1 MHNENNNVWV
11 FAEQNGGQIVPV
23 VFEILTEART
33 IAEKLGVG
41 LSAVLMGHEIADQAE
56 ALLAYGAQTVYVC
69 DAPVFK
75 EYTTAAVTQQLA
87 VLIGQ
92 YAPAVLFIGATHN
105 GRDLG
110 PRLASRLNT
119 GLTADCT
126 SLDVDLEKGDLLM
139 TRPAFGGNLMATI
152 VCPSHRPQMATVR
165 PGVFKAIPATPPSN
179 AQVVTV
185 PPQILPE
192 ACRTE
197 VLRIVKEKSGE
208 EDIARANIIVAG
220 GGIAFVVLQLLGQA
234 LIQIG
239 GAEPPF
245 TASADEILAF
255 CEMYRQFEQKVP
267 LVVVPSTYCSITE
280 DELRKAGVR
289 VVIYAN
295 QLIRSAYP
303 AMVEA
308 AKSIL
313 ENERALECSSL
324 CMPIKEILTLI
335 PGGK

>member
-220 GGIAFVVLQLLGQA
+220 GRGLGSAAGFDLLQQLADCLGGTVAASRAAVDAGWISSARQVGQTGKTVQPELYIACGISGAIQH
-234 LIQIG
+234 LIGMNKSRTIVAINKDPNAPIFKIAHYGIVGDLYQ
-239 GAEPPF
+239 
-245 TASADEILAF
+245 
-255 CEMYRQFEQKVP
+255 
-267 LVVVPSTYCSITE
+267 
-280 DELRKAGVR
+280 
-289 VVIYAN
+289 VI
-295 QLIRSAYP
+295 P
-303 AMVEA
+303 AMIEQLSVKA
-308 AKSIL
+308 
-313 ENERALECSSL
+313 
-324 CMPIKEILTLI
+324 
-335 PGGK
+335 

>member
-87 VLIGQ
+87 ALIGQ

-185 PPQILPE
+185 SPQILPE

-220 GGIAFVVLQLLGQA
+220 GRGLGSAAGFDLLQQLADCLGGTVAASRAAVDAGWISSVRQVGQTGKTVQPELYIACGISGAIQH
-234 LIQIG
+234 LIGMNKSRTIVAINKDPNAPIFKIAHYGIVGDLYQ
-239 GAEPPF
+239 
-245 TASADEILAF
+245 
-255 CEMYRQFEQKVP
+255 
-267 LVVVPSTYCSITE
+267 
-280 DELRKAGVR
+280 
-289 VVIYAN
+289 VI
-295 QLIRSAYP
+295 P
-303 AMVEA
+303 AMIEQLSVKA
-308 AKSIL
+308 
-313 ENERALECSSL
+313 
-324 CMPIKEILTLI
+324 
-335 PGGK
+335 

>member
-1 MHNENNNVWV
+1 MNNENNNVWV
-11 FAEQNGGQIVPV
+11 FAEQDGGQIVPV

-197 VLRIVKEKSGE
+197 VLRIVKEKTGE

-220 GGIAFVVLQLLGQA
+220 GRGLGSAAGFDLLQDLADCLGGTVAASRAAVDAGWISNARQVGQTGKTIQPELYIACGISGAIQH
-234 LIQIG
+234 LIGMNKSRTIVAINKDSNAPIFKIAHYGIVGDLYQI
-239 GAEPPF
+239 
-245 TASADEILAF
+245 I
-255 CEMYRQFEQKVP
+255 
-267 LVVVPSTYCSITE
+267 
-280 DELRKAGVR
+280 
-289 VVIYAN
+289 
-295 QLIRSAYP
+295 P
-303 AMVEA
+303 AMIEQLS
-308 AKSIL
+308 AK
-313 ENERALECSSL
+313 
-324 CMPIKEILTLI
+324 P
-335 PGGK
+335 